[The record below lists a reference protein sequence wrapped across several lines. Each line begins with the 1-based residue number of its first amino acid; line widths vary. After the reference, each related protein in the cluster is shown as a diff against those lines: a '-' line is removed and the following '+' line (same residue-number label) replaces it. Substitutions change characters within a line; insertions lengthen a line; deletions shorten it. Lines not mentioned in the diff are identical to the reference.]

1 MGVVQNLVRKIGTG
15 ARWLPLRRTVGLA
28 VHGFFRDQGL
38 HRASALAFDSVLG
51 LIPCLAFLVSAMK
64 GFGAYQALM
73 RDTIRPGIVRMMTA
87 MGGREEDETVG
98 LLGIFLKVLDLVEQ
112 ASFGTLGTFGLVLL
126 FYIVAL
132 LMVSVEQTMNHIFGV
147 ERPRSLIRRITDYS
161 AILFIAPI
169 CTILA
174 AGAASGAERL
184 AWMKSGVVL
193 QSTAALVMSVALTVL
208 YLVMPC
214 RRIRLVSALL
224 GGVVAGIVW
233 YVVLVVHVHFQIGV
247 ARYNALYS
255 TFAAIPVFLVWV
267 FVSWIVVLL
276 GAELAAAHDKPE
288 LFAFRIRGAAL
299 DHRSRLFLVFAAFV
313 AMGRRAVLGQPPA
326 TLGMLASE
334 LGLPIERLRAELE
347 RFLESELLVRSLGYG
362 EPRYVIARDLAAITV
377 GELLVLVEEGSP
389 SLESMGDAEPQ
400 LRDFLRERVQ
410 KRQAEISMM
419 TLRQLVEQLTAGG
432 RSAIADH
439 SAGADPA
446 S

>member
-1 MGVVQNLVRKIGTG
+1 MG
-15 ARWLPLRRTVGLA
+15 PLRNLANKLGTSVRELPFRHTVALA
-28 VHGFFRDQGL
+28 VRGFFRDQGL

-87 MGGREEDETVG
+87 MGGREDDQTVG

-147 ERPRSLIRRITDYS
+147 ERPRSLIRRVTDYS

-224 GGVVAGIVW
+224 GGVAAGSIW
-233 YVVLVVHVHFQIGV
+233 YAVLVVHVHFQIGV

-288 LFAFRIRGAAL
+288 LFAFRIRGREL
-299 DHRSRLFLVFAAFV
+299 DHGSRLFLVFSAFV
-313 AMGRRAVLGQPPA
+313 AMGRRAVLGHPPA
-326 TLGMLASE
+326 SLGQLATE
-334 LGLPIERLRAELE
+334 LGLPVEMLRAELE
-347 RFLESELLVRSLGYG
+347 RFLDRELLVRSLGQG
-362 EPRYVIARDLAAITV
+362 EPRYVITRELAAITV
-377 GELLVLVEEGSP
+377 GELLRLVEEANP
-389 SLESMGDAEPQ
+389 PLEPMGDDEAW
-400 LRDFLRERVQ
+400 LRGFLRSRVLT
-410 KRQAEISMM
+410 RPTEIATM
-419 TLRQLVEQLTAGG
+419 TLRDLVEAAKT
-432 RSAIADH
+432 
-439 SAGADPA
+439 PA
-446 S
+446 PSEGTETRG

>member
-1 MGVVQNLVRKIGTG
+1 MGSLGNLAGKIG
-15 ARWLPLRRTVGLA
+15 AYMRPLPFRRTVALA
-28 VHGFFRDQGL
+28 VRGFFQDQGL

-161 AILFIAPI
+161 SILFIAPI

-193 QSTAALVMSVALTVL
+193 QSTAALVMSIALTVL

-224 GGVVAGIVW
+224 GGVAAGIIW
-233 YVVLVVHVHFQIGV
+233 YAVLVVHVHFQIGV

-288 LFAFRIRGAAL
+288 LFAFRIRGREI
-299 DHRSRLFLVFAAFV
+299 DHGSRLFIVFSAFA

-326 TLGMLASE
+326 TLGQLATE
-334 LGLPIERLRAELE
+334 LSLPIEMLRAELE
-347 RFLESELLVRSLGYG
+347 RFLDRELLVRSLGHG
-362 EPRYVIARDLAAITV
+362 EPRYVITRDLAAITV
-377 GELLVLVEEGSP
+377 GELLQLVEEASP
-389 SLESMGDAEPQ
+389 PLEPMGDAEAW
-400 LRDFLRERVQ
+400 LRGFLRERVLTRPREIASMTVRDLVEATEVSAPS
-410 KRQAEISMM
+410 KAAEI
-419 TLRQLVEQLTAGG
+419 GG
-432 RSAIADH
+432 
-439 SAGADPA
+439 
-446 S
+446 